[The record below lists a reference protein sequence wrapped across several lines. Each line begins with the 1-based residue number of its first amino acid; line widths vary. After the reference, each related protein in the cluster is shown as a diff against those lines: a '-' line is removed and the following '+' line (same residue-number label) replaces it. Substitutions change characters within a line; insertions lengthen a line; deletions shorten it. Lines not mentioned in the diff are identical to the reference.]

1 MLLNESYQFVR
12 DRRPLTGWKESNADY
27 LRRRF
32 PRATQE
38 QIDQYLSDTISE
50 EMKSPMV
57 TFRHYEEEGRP
68 VVKSLPLHVFWTR
81 MVGNNI
87 FTPSGSVYMRPEVKQ
102 SRLRISIRS
111 GIDNRN
117 KFKKIYLEQREA
129 GNKRE
134 EEFYDNKQQSEK
146 VSNNSVIGS
155 QNTLY
160 SATSSRPNFNSVTSV
175 SRMCVKQGYTFSERL
190 LAGNILLLE
199 EHDVVTYCQQ
209 HLLHADPRYKEVL
222 KDYNLVIP
230 EVGEVVGYFMRN
242 LRKYKYRPNLEFIT
256 EYISCLEPEER
267 AFVYYA
273 GCLINLCK
281 KNDAVFRGI
290 FDEILNFEDVD
301 YSDIDLKNG
310 PKYDSALVNMLLVT
324 EHEDFGYHPE
334 TKKKLTFKDALVD
347 NPDGAKKFT
356 AKVRHATGVY
366 QKHQPLF
373 KTLITQNVT
382 TLNLHRS
389 EQLGREVVP
398 ISDTDSNVFTTQ
410 NFVAWYC
417 DGKMFSRKA
426 EQSSSQVVY
435 LVTKAVRHYLGFL
448 CRGCQ
453 TAPEDALNIEMKN
466 EFSIPVMVMT
476 LIAKHYIM
484 WSDNQ
489 EGKVLPE
496 IRLDLKGVQL
506 RNSAV
511 PKFIRDTFRK
521 YLDTF
526 YKELSENG
534 DVNIDTLLAD
544 PAELEHHLYQTL
556 SSGDAT
562 MLPNTSINNKEDYK
576 VPASSSYYYYE
587 LWQHVFAP
595 AFGDMPIPGKAY
607 KVHLHNG
614 KRFTKTP
621 RLMAIIKDYDEG
633 IYNRLLAYLKE
644 TGKDDLAYFLI
655 PQFFD
660 KTPDLFLKLMDM
672 RRAINDNMRSYYVFL
687 ESLGISTNS
696 LENNSLVTDF
706 YSKAKS
712 RLEMVS

>member
-1 MLLNESYQFVR
+1 MLLNSSYQFVK
-12 DRRPLTGWKESNADY
+12 DRKPLTGYKESQMDY
-27 LRRRF
+27 LRRRY
-32 PRATQE
+32 PGSTQE
-38 QIDQYLSDTISE
+38 QREAYLNKVIKE
-50 EMKSPMV
+50 RMKSPIIK
-57 TFRHYEEEGRP
+57 FREYEEEGRP
-68 VVKSLPLHVFWTR
+68 VTKELPLHVFWTR
-81 MVGNNI
+81 VVKNNI
-87 FTPSGSVYMRPEVKQ
+87 FTPSGSVYMRPEVKE
-102 SRLRISIRS
+102 SRLRISIRK
-111 GIDNRN
+111 GIENRN

-146 VSNNSVIGS
+146 VANNSVIGS

-175 SRMCVKQGYTFSERL
+175 SRMCVKQGYTFSERFM
-190 LAGNILLLE
+190 AANILLLSE
-199 EHDVVTYCQQ
+199 DDVITYCQQ
-209 HLLHADPRYKEVL
+209 HLIHADPRYKEIL
-222 KDYNLVIP
+222 SRYNLTIP
-230 EVGEVVGYFMRN
+230 SVEDVVQYFMTN
-242 LRKYKYRPNLEFIT
+242 LRKYKYRPNIEIVKD
-256 EYISCLEPEER
+256 YISYLEDEER

-273 GCLINLCK
+273 GCLINLCQ
-281 KNDAVFRGI
+281 KNDQVMRDM
-290 FDEILNFEDVD
+290 FDEILNFENISYD
-301 YSDIDLKNG
+301 DIDLKNG
-310 PKYDSALVNMLLVT
+310 PKYDKALVNMLLVT

-334 TKKKLTFKDALVD
+334 TKKKLTLADAITL

-356 AKVRHATGVY
+356 AKVRHVTSVY
-366 QKHQPLF
+366 AKHQDFF
-373 KTLITQNVT
+373 KVLITQNVT

-389 EQLGREVVP
+389 EQMGREVVP

-410 NFVAWYC
+410 NFVGWYC

-435 LVTKAVRHYLGFL
+435 LVTKSVRHFLGFL
-448 CRGCQ
+448 CRGGQ
-453 TAPEDALNIEMKN
+453 VAPEDTLNIEMKN
-466 EFSIPVMVMT
+466 EFSIPVMVMS

-511 PKFIRDTFRK
+511 PKFIRDRFKK

-526 YKELSENG
+526 YTTLTQHG
-534 DVNIDTLLAD
+534 DIDRNDLLKD
-544 PAELEHHLYQTL
+544 PADLETFLYKKL

-576 VPASSSYYYYE
+576 IPSASSYYYYE

-595 AFGDMPIPGKAY
+595 VFGDMPIPGKGY
-607 KVHLHNG
+607 KVYLHNG

-621 RLMAIIKDYDEG
+621 RLMKIIEDYDPQM
-633 IYNRLLAYLKE
+633 YKRLVSYLAE
-644 TGKDDLAYFLI
+644 TEKKDLAYFII

-672 RRAINDNMRSYYVFL
+672 RRTINDNMRSYYVFL
-687 ESLGISTNS
+687 ESLGIATNS
-696 LENNSLVTDF
+696 LDNNSLVTDF
-706 YSKAKS
+706 YAHAEE

>member
-1 MLLNESYQFVR
+1 MLLNKDYEFVR
-12 DRRPLTGWKESNADY
+12 DRRPLTGWKDSNADM
-27 LRRRF
+27 LRRRY
-32 PRATQE
+32 PKATPQ
-38 QIDQYLSDTISE
+38 QIDGFLNDLIKE
-50 EMKSPMV
+50 RMKSPMV

-68 VVKSLPLHVFWTR
+68 VVKSLPLHVFWQR

-111 GIDNRN
+111 GIENRN

-175 SRMCVKQGYTFSERL
+175 SRLCVKQGYTFSERL
-190 LAGNILLLE
+190 MAGNILLLDE
-199 EHDVVTYCQQ
+199 DDVLTYCQQ
-209 HLLHADPRYKEVL
+209 HILHADPEYVSVL
-222 KDYNLVIP
+222 RAYNLAVPTI
-230 EVGEVVGYFMRN
+230 EETAGYFMRN
-242 LRKYKYRPNLEFIT
+242 LRKYKYRPNLEKIT
-256 EYISCLEPEER
+256 AYLELLTEDER
-267 AFVYYA
+267 SLVFYA
-273 GCLINLCK
+273 GCLANLCD
-281 KNDAVFRGI
+281 KNDAQMRSVF
-290 FDEILNFEDVD
+290 DDILNYENVD
-301 YSDIDLKNG
+301 GSDIDLKNC
-310 PKYDSALVNMLLVT
+310 PKYDKALVNMLLVT

-334 TKKKLTFKDALVD
+334 TNKKLTLNDAMEI
-347 NPDGAKKFT
+347 NPSGAQKFM
-356 AKVRHATGVY
+356 AKVRHATQAY
-366 QKHQPLF
+366 ERHQRLF
-373 KTLITQNVT
+373 KLLITMNIT

-435 LVTKAVRHYLGFL
+435 IVTKAVRHFLGFL

-453 TAPEDALNIEMKN
+453 VDNADVLNIEMKN
-466 EFSIPVMVMT
+466 EFSIPVMVMS

-511 PKFIRDTFRK
+511 PKFIRTRFRS
-521 YLDTF
+521 YLDMF
-526 YKELSENG
+526 YEELTKYG
-534 DVNIDTLLAD
+534 DIEANQLLRD
-544 PAELEHHLYQTL
+544 PADLEHHLYTTL

-576 VPASSSYYYYE
+576 IPSSSSYYYYE

-607 KVHLHNG
+607 KVYLHNG
-614 KRFTKTP
+614 KNFTKTP
-621 RLMAIIKDYDEG
+621 KLMAIIKDYDIG
-633 IYNRLLAYLKE
+633 VYNRLISYLKS
-644 TGKDDLAYFLI
+644 TDKDDLAYFLI

-672 RRAINDNMRSYYVFL
+672 RRTINDNMKSYYVFL

-696 LENNSLVTDF
+696 LDNNSLVTDF
-706 YSKAKS
+706 FAHAET
-712 RLEMVS
+712 RLDMVG